1 MAVSGTLRNVR
12 ISGIACAVPETVIGN
27 DAFVER
33 FGAEQMQ
40 KFEKMVGVKERRVSS
55 SDQTASDFACA
66 AAKQLLEAGVWKNG
80 DVDAVIFVTQNPDY
94 ALPATACV
102 LQHRLGINK
111 DCIAFD
117 VNLGCS
123 GFVYGFFIA
132 SSMMQMG
139 GVDKVLLL
147 GGDCSTKPIS
157 PLDPSSAPLFGDS
170 GFACVLVKDE
180 TAAVFD
186 YSYCT
191 DGSGYRAIVQ
201 PGVTYAGRMPITR
214 DRDLRSATQLLDRG
228 DGVRAPSELLMDGMD
243 VFNFTINEVPDL
255 IKSQMEQ
262 SGETPDSVDLLVLHQ
277 ANRFVL
283 KQVATMTGFSMKKV
297 PISMDRYGN
306 TSVTSIPLT
315 LCDYAQFNPG
325 AGRKKI
331 LMSGFGVGLSWG
343 TLLGEFDF
351 GVCRGISVGCEPF
364 TEGRIS

>member
-12 ISGIACAVPETVIGN
+12 IAGVACAVPETVVDN

-40 KFEKMVGVKERRVSS
+40 KFEKMVGVKERRFSTPE
-55 SDQTASDFACA
+55 QTSSDFACA
-66 AAKQLLEAGVWKNG
+66 AAKQLLRSGLWKSD
-80 DVDAVIFVTQNPDY
+80 DVDCVIFVSQTPDY

-102 LQHRLGINK
+102 LQHRLGIKK

-132 SSMMQMG
+132 SSVMQME
-139 GVDKVLLL
+139 GVNKVLFL
-147 GGDCSTKPIS
+147 GGDCISKTTS
-157 PLDPSSAPLFGDS
+157 PLDSSAAPLFGDG
-170 GFACVLVKDE
+170 GFACVLAKD
-180 TAAVFD
+180 AAATPFD
-186 YSYCT
+186 YSYRT

-201 PGVTYAGRMPITR
+201 SGITFAGRKPVVR
-214 DRDLRSATQLLDRG
+214 DADLHSVAQLLKRG
-228 DGVRAPSELLMDGMD
+228 DGMRAPSELQMDGMD

-255 IKSQMEQ
+255 IKGQMAK
-262 SGETPDSVDLLVLHQ
+262 SGVTPDDVDLMVLHQ

-283 KQVATMTGFSMKKV
+283 KQVSMMTGFSMKKV

-315 LCDYAQFNPG
+315 LCDYAKANPN
-325 AGRKKI
+325 AGRRKL

-343 TLLGEFDF
+343 TLLGDFDF
-351 GVCRGISVGCEPF
+351 DVCQGIKTGSERF
-364 TEGRIS
+364 EEGAA